1 MNGGILMDAVDPV
14 VLLEM
19 YQRIIELT
27 AKIEASN
34 KGIYRWIPALVGLL
48 SFVGAILVSLIAR
61 HTVQDQINASRDTAL
76 KQIEAAKDQLNKQLR
91 ANVIAASR
99 REWIELLRE
108 KIAKFI
114 SIGSQF
120 HDHVALGR
128 QLSDEAVREF
138 WDLRIYIQLMLNEN
152 EEEHKKFLADMD
164 EFILACVTQL
174 TAEEKKSQAK
184 KDAAVERWKGIMENF
199 KGSSRKVIKSAWDK
213 VKTLE

>member
-1 MNGGILMDAVDPV
+1 MDTIDPV

-27 AKIEASN
+27 AKIEAAN
-34 KGIYRWIPALVGLL
+34 QGIYRWIPALVGLL
-48 SFVGAILVSLIAR
+48 SFVGAIIVSLIAR
-61 HTVQDQINASRDTAL
+61 NAVQDQINASRDMAL

-114 SIGSQF
+114 SVASRV
-120 HDHVALGR
+120 HDHVALGTA
-128 QLSDEAVREF
+128 LPDETITEV

-152 EEEHKKFLADMD
+152 EEEHKQFLEDMN
-164 EFILACVTQL
+164 EFILMCVNPL
-174 TAEEKKSQAK
+174 TEEEKRSQAK
-184 KDAAVERWKGIMENF
+184 KEAVIEKWKEIMEKF
-199 KGSSRKVIKSAWDK
+199 KGSSRRVIKSAWDK